1 MKHAFELDRGSYCT
15 LAFQNP
21 LTLKFTNLYISPT
34 TKKRLTERTNV
45 KFVLNNVLA
54 GLLKS
59 FTFASSNERIQLR
72 LQNIRSHLDDC
83 ISTLQAMDLQQ
94 YFCQYKFSQELISFF
109 AFGRF

>member
-1 MKHAFELDRGSYCT
+1 MYYIFKHTFYLSFKKINYISSQIKKK
-15 LAFQNP
+15 FFF
-21 LTLKFTNLYISPT
+21 KFTN
-34 TKKRLTERTNV
+34 TNV